1 MISKTM
7 KRFISSI
14 AFVVACGVFVLA
26 QDSGQVLR
34 VSVGYGTMKNTPSV
48 MAKLTPEA
56 RAEVDRLG
64 EAARAANSEGKY
76 GDALKHLYHAMA
88 LMRGAEW
95 TPARALTSALTIKL
109 DRAMVDPGDTV
120 AVRIGQMFAL
130 DEKVSGKLIAT
141 VSLLKL
147 KGEETVKELKSFDSL
162 DPDFIA
168 HPFSAEVVTP
178 DVETGNYRIAVQ
190 IKSIG
195 GEPIMKYAT
204 VHIER
209 DLAKQFAEARARAA
223 KIEASLK
230 AKHQDALVA
239 AVPSAEYRISL
250 FDLARG
256 GEINFDRI
264 DFRDALKEAN
274 SMLDALGADND
285 ALAMRRGE
293 FKKAYRS
300 KVDNTLQPYQMYVP
314 TSYDKSKRAPLVIAL
329 HGMGGDENSYFLAY
343 GQGAFKVEAEKRG
356 YIVACPKGRKPA
368 SMYMGDAEKDVMD
381 VIAEVRRDYNIDPDR
396 IYLTG
401 HSMGGFGTWSVAMS
415 HPDVFAAIA
424 PVSGGSNTP
433 AGMSRI
439 AHIPEIVVHGDH
451 DPTVP
456 VERSRAMVEMGKK
469 LGIEL
474 KYVEVPGGDHGSVVA
489 PTFKE
494 VFDWF
499 DTHRRKTAEVKA
511 AAAESKSN

>member
-195 GEPIMKYAT
+195 G
-204 VHIER
+204 
-209 DLAKQFAEARARAA
+209 
-223 KIEASLK
+223 
-230 AKHQDALVA
+230 
-239 AVPSAEYRISL
+239 
-250 FDLARG
+250 
-256 GEINFDRI
+256 
-264 DFRDALKEAN
+264 
-274 SMLDALGADND
+274 
-285 ALAMRRGE
+285 
-293 FKKAYRS
+293 
-300 KVDNTLQPYQMYVP
+300 
-314 TSYDKSKRAPLVIAL
+314 
-329 HGMGGDENSYFLAY
+329 
-343 GQGAFKVEAEKRG
+343 
-356 YIVACPKGRKPA
+356 
-368 SMYMGDAEKDVMD
+368 
-381 VIAEVRRDYNIDPDR
+381 
-396 IYLTG
+396 
-401 HSMGGFGTWSVAMS
+401 
-415 HPDVFAAIA
+415 
-424 PVSGGSNTP
+424 
-433 AGMSRI
+433 
-439 AHIPEIVVHGDH
+439 
-451 DPTVP
+451 
-456 VERSRAMVEMGKK
+456 
-469 LGIEL
+469 
-474 KYVEVPGGDHGSVVA
+474 
-489 PTFKE
+489 
-494 VFDWF
+494 
-499 DTHRRKTAEVKA
+499 
-511 AAAESKSN
+511 